1 MSDTHDADDANDN
14 NGDGDVDDDDDD
26 IAADDDLQQEASRQA
41 GFVWPEVSEGQ
52 ARTQSPQLVMTI
64 MVCCCWL

>member
-1 MSDTHDADDANDN
+1 MSDTHDGDDAYDN

-41 GFVWPEVSEGQ
+41 GLVWPEVSEGQ

-64 MVCCCWL
+64 MVCCCRL

>member
-1 MSDTHDADDANDN
+1 MSDTHDGDDANDN
-14 NGDGDVDDDDDD
+14 NGDGDVDD
-26 IAADDDLQQEASRQA
+26 DDDLQQEASRQA

-64 MVCCCWL
+64 MVCCCRL